1 LDLLESYCLSI
12 KPVALKGER
21 DASLLRLAQAFRQ
34 LPKPVVGRVHDG
46 KLLLDLRCLR
56 DEYDFI
62 QQLNQLEI

>member
-1 LDLLESYCLSI
+1 
-12 KPVALKGER
+12 LKGER